1 MVTRATLGTVAGAVA
16 GPVAGAVLAAVA
28 VVFDAAEVE
37 LDWPVAMGCAESSD
51 PQAPAMTTASTAR
64 LFGQAFI
71 TASFNQET
79 LLS

>member
-1 MVTRATLGTVAGAVA
+1 MGTVAGAVV
-16 GPVAGAVLAAVA
+16 GSVAGAVLAAVA
-28 VVFDAAEVE
+28 VVFDVAEVE

-64 LFGQAFI
+64 RFGQAFI

-79 LLS
+79 LLSR

>member
-1 MVTRATLGTVAGAVA
+1 MGTVAGAVV

-28 VVFDAAEVE
+28 VAFDVALVE
-37 LDWPVAMGCAESSD
+37 LDWPVAMGCAKSSD

-64 LFGQAFI
+64 LRGQACI

-79 LLS
+79 LAS